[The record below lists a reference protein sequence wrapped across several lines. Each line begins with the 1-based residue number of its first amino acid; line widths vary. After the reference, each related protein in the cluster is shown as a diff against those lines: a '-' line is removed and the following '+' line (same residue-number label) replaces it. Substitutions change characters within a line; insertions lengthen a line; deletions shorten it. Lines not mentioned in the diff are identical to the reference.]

1 MPANRSSSTY
11 RHPPAPSPHT
21 SWGRRG
27 RSAHRSFLC
36 PRRRMYLTLA
46 TGLAARARLLYA
58 FPTNPTHGQ
67 VPPALPA
74 MDKFLLLYQPRTSPS
89 CSTSQGPCVFPTPS
103 CRQQLRYAPHARA
116 LVCAPRLKLSQCP
129 RPASRTSAEAHN
141 THSVCPCIVLLPT
154 RTLPSTASCPRA
166 GARGA
171 PTSDSRCRCLRGD
184 PHAPSTRP
192 LRDPTSRTLRPTGPP
207 NPRMLDWPLFLAP
220 RARAPRAPA
229 HTRFAHTAPP

>member
-141 THSVCPCIVLLPT
+141 THSVRPCIVLLPT
-154 RTLPSTASCPRA
+154 PTHPSTPSSPRA

-171 PTSDSRCRCLRGD
+171 
-184 PHAPSTRP
+184 
-192 LRDPTSRTLRPTGPP
+192 RTPP
-207 NPRMLDWPLFLAP
+207 AYLGFSLPVP
-220 RARAPRAPA
+220 AR
-229 HTRFAHTAPP
+229 